1 MGLGTNTLLGR
12 VRRHE
17 VRERRQEMLVC
28 ASAEVKRVLGERE
41 GRGVGGKR
49 EQSSSWERIAMEGHE
64 EPGFRFTKTWV

>member
-1 MGLGTNTLLGR
+1 
-12 VRRHE
+12 
-17 VRERRQEMLVC
+17 MLVC